1 MGRSLG
7 AVDGFKYSRAF
18 AEASQEGRVWTID
31 ELAAFLK
38 KPKAYIKGT
47 KMSFA
52 GLKNANDIE
61 AIIAYLASYSEQSDD

>member
-1 MGRSLG
+1 MRET
-7 AVDGFKYSRAF
+7 FKDLREDLQDANL
-18 AEASQEGRVWTID
+18 EGKRLF

-52 GLKNANDIE
+52 GLKNANDID